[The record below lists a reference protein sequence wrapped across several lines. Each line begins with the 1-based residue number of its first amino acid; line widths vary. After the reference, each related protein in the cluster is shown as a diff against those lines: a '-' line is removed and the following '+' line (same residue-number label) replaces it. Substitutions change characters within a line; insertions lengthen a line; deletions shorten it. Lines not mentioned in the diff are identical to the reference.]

1 MALFGKKNANYISAK
16 ETKRISKENRKITNE
31 IEKKRNRKNIPES
44 EYITTMKNPE
54 NVVEFD
60 NVHTYFF
67 TDIGT
72 VKAVDGV
79 SFEIPQ
85 GKTVGVV
92 GESGCGKSVT
102 SLSLMQLVQRPQGQT
117 VEGEIR
123 FNTGDKVYNIV
134 NTPTSEMQKLRGNEL
149 SMIFQEPMTALN
161 PTLTIG
167 TQLMEPIMLHQNC
180 GKKEAWT
187 RAVDVLKRVGIAA
200 PEKRMKEYPHQLS
213 GGMRQ
218 RVMIAMAVSCE
229 PRLLIAD
236 EPTTALD
243 VTIQAQILELMCEL
257 REKMGT
263 AIMLITH
270 DMGVVAET
278 ADDVLVLYAG
288 KAVEYG
294 SIEDIFERPKHPY
307 TQGLLNS
314 IPRLDEDVELLN
326 TIEGTV
332 PAPDAMPAGCR
343 FAPRCPYG
351 KDRCMKEKPGVYH
364 AGNSLV
370 SCFRYEGEK

>member
-1 MALFGKKNANYISAK
+1 MASLLSVENLQVQFQTKKGIN
-16 ETKRISKENRKITNE
+16 T
-31 IEKKRNRKNIPES
+31 
-44 EYITTMKNPE
+44 
-54 NVVEFD
+54 
-60 NVHTYFF
+60 
-67 TDIGT
+67 
-72 VKAVDGV
+72 AVDGV
-79 SFEIPQ
+79 SFSVEK
-85 GKTVGVV
+85 GKILGIV

-102 SLSLMQLVQRPQGQT
+102 SMSILQLLSSNARISGGSIKLDGKELVGLP
-117 VEGEIR
+117 E
-123 FNTGDKVYNIV
+123 K
-134 NTPTSEMQKLRGNEL
+134 EMCKIRGNDIA
-149 SMIFQEPMTALN
+149 MIFQDPMTALN

-167 TQLMEPIMLHQNC
+167 NQLMEPIMLHQNC

-187 RAVDVLKRVGIAA
+187 RAVNVLKRVGIAA

-294 SIEDIFERPKHPY
+294 SIENIFEKPKHPY

-314 IPRLDEDVELLN
+314 IPRLDEDVEMLN

-332 PAPDAMPAGCR
+332 PVPGNMPAGCR

-351 KDRCMKEKPGVYH
+351 KERCMKEKPGVYH
-364 AGNSLV
+364 VENSLV

>member
-1 MALFGKKNANYISAK
+1 MASLLSVENLQVQFQTKKGIN
-16 ETKRISKENRKITNE
+16 T
-31 IEKKRNRKNIPES
+31 
-44 EYITTMKNPE
+44 
-54 NVVEFD
+54 
-60 NVHTYFF
+60 
-67 TDIGT
+67 
-72 VKAVDGV
+72 AVDGV
-79 SFEIPQ
+79 SFSIEK
-85 GKTVGVV
+85 GKILGIV

-102 SLSLMQLVQRPQGQT
+102 SMSILQLLGSNARISG
-117 VEGEIR
+117 GSIR
-123 FNTGDKVYNIV
+123 LDGKELVGL
-134 NTPTSEMQKLRGNEL
+134 PEKEMCKIRGNDIA
-149 SMIFQEPMTALN
+149 MIFQDPMTALN
-161 PTLTIG
+161 PTLTIQ

-180 GKKEAWT
+180 GKKEAWE

-294 SIEDIFERPKHPY
+294 CIRDIFENPKHPY
-307 TQGLLNS
+307 TRGLLGS
-314 IPRLDEDVELLN
+314 IPRLDEDVELLS

-332 PAPDAMPAGCR
+332 PAPGHMPAGCR

-351 KDRCMKEKPGVYH
+351 TSRCMEEQPGTYQ
-364 AGNSLV
+364 AGDSLV
-370 SCFRYEGEK
+370 SCFKYEDKEV

>member
-1 MALFGKKNANYISAK
+1 MASLLSVENLQVQFQTKKGIN
-16 ETKRISKENRKITNE
+16 T
-31 IEKKRNRKNIPES
+31 
-44 EYITTMKNPE
+44 
-54 NVVEFD
+54 
-60 NVHTYFF
+60 
-67 TDIGT
+67 
-72 VKAVDGV
+72 AVDGV
-79 SFEIPQ
+79 SFSVEKGRIL
-85 GKTVGVV
+85 GIV

-102 SLSLMQLVQRPQGQT
+102 SMSILQLLSSNARISGGSIKLDGKELVGLPER
-117 VEGEIR
+117 
-123 FNTGDKVYNIV
+123 
-134 NTPTSEMQKLRGNEL
+134 EMCKIRGNDIA
-149 SMIFQEPMTALN
+149 MIFQDPMTALN

-167 TQLMEPIMLHQNC
+167 NQLMEPIMLHQNC
-180 GKKEAWT
+180 GKKEAWA

-294 SIEDIFERPKHPY
+294 SIEDIFEKPKHPY

-314 IPRLDEDVELLN
+314 IPRLDEDVEMLN

-332 PAPDAMPAGCR
+332 PAPGAMPAGCR

-351 KDRCMKEKPGVYH
+351 KERCMKEKPGVYH
-364 AGNSLV
+364 VENSLV

>member
-1 MALFGKKNANYISAK
+1 MASLLSVENLQVQFQTKKGIN
-16 ETKRISKENRKITNE
+16 T
-31 IEKKRNRKNIPES
+31 
-44 EYITTMKNPE
+44 
-54 NVVEFD
+54 
-60 NVHTYFF
+60 
-67 TDIGT
+67 
-72 VKAVDGV
+72 AVDGV
-79 SFEIPQ
+79 SFSIEKGRIL
-85 GKTVGVV
+85 GIV

-102 SLSLMQLVQRPQGQT
+102 SMSILQLLSSNARISGGSIKLDGKELVGLP
-117 VEGEIR
+117 E
-123 FNTGDKVYNIV
+123 K
-134 NTPTSEMQKLRGNEL
+134 EMCKIRGNDIA
-149 SMIFQEPMTALN
+149 MIFQDPMTALN

-180 GKKEAWT
+180 GKKEAWI

-294 SIEDIFERPKHPY
+294 SIEDIFESPKHPY

-314 IPRLDEDVELLN
+314 IPRLDEDVEMLN

-332 PAPDAMPAGCR
+332 PAPDAMPSGCR

-351 KDRCMKEKPGVYH
+351 NQRCMTEKPGIYH

-370 SCFRYEGEK
+370 SCFRYEGDK